1 MNASTRPD
9 SSRDEQLDL
18 IEQALAPRTGTAAA
32 AAMNTVSALSARAR
46 VSRAIRHAARSLVRL
61 RGERKHRYVGLAI
74 GRDRIVAVELV
85 HGALGARPGRVHVR
99 PLDPPPDNGTWPDLT
114 EAVVELLQTL
124 GAQRATAS
132 IALLRPLA
140 QSKVIAVPPLRRRDL
155 RSLVSRNARRY
166 FITAAEPVITDVQR
180 WGMSRAGKPTPAVA
194 ACADA
199 RVVDVIHRSV
209 AQAGLHVD
217 FITAAPLALAE
228 LIRRRVPQVRR
239 GPAVVTV
246 ASPGWCEGIAMT
258 LGRPSAFE
266 PWPDRTGTEVSP
278 FSARMSRA
286 AAGRAG
292 TEDAAP
298 TVVLVASSEER
309 DGVEEHLRREL
320 GEEVIHLP
328 DALSDLD
335 PEAVAA
341 FGAAVMREDAPALLP
356 GPLRREQRQRETKR
370 MAVLAVA
377 AVVLLCVAA
386 GTRLWDLRRELE
398 AVTVSRQV
406 LAPRVAEVVELR
418 RALSMV
424 DAVVDGMAQVEA
436 SAVHWTPVVAALA
449 EALPDS
455 AYLISMSADGA
466 ELQLAGVAKAASVI
480 VPALEASPL
489 LREVSLTAAR
499 RGSGPQAG
507 EQFDVG
513 LALERPQGGGG

>member
-1 MNASTRPD
+1 VSASTRPD

-18 IEQALAPRTGTAAA
+18 IEEALAARTGTAAA
-32 AAMNTVSALSARAR
+32 AAMNTVSALSRRAR
-46 VSRAIRHAARSLVRL
+46 VSRAIRNAARSLVRL

-85 HGALGARPGRVHVR
+85 HRALGARPGRVHVR
-99 PLDPPPDNGTWPDLT
+99 PLDSPPDNGTWPDLT
-114 EAVVELLQTL
+114 EAVVELMQAL
-124 GAQRATAS
+124 GAQRATAG

-155 RSLVSRNARRY
+155 RSLVLRNARRY
-166 FITAAEPVITDVQR
+166 FITAAEPVIADVQR

-199 RVVDVIHRSV
+199 RMVDVIHRSV

-239 GPAVVTV
+239 GPAVVAV
-246 ASPGWCEGIAMT
+246 ASPGWCEGVAMT

-266 PWPDRTGTEVSP
+266 PWPDRTGTGVSP
-278 FSARMSRA
+278 LVAQMSRA
-286 AAGRAG
+286 AAAG

-298 TVVLVASSEER
+298 PVVLVASSEER
-309 DGVEEHLRREL
+309 DDVEAHLRREL
-320 GEEVIHLP
+320 GEEVIQLP
-328 DALSDLD
+328 DGLSDLD
-335 PEAVAA
+335 PDAVAA

-356 GPLRREQRQRETKR
+356 GSLRREHRQRETKR
-370 MAVLAVA
+370 LAGLAAA

-386 GTRLWDLRRELE
+386 GIRLWDLRRELE

-418 RALSMV
+418 RALGMV
-424 DAVVDGMAQVEA
+424 NAVVDGLAQVEA

-455 AYLISMSADGA
+455 AYLISMSADGV

-507 EQFDVG
+507 EQFDVW
-513 LALERPQGGGG
+513 LALERRQGGGG